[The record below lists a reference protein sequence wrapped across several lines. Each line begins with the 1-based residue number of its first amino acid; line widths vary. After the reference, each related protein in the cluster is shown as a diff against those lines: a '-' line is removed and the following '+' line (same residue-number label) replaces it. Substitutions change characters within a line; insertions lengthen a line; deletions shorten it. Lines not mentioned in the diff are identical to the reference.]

1 MTIKEKIQKI
11 LKHKGISAAQLETDL
26 GFAKGYIS
34 KLDKSYPSS
43 ENIVK
48 IADYLNVTTDSLL
61 KEDPAAELINEDI
74 QIRTISKLTSEYADE
89 IEKKNKQFVK
99 IIKDIMTQE
108 HEGFITFAGY
118 NQKVEQEALERFER
132 YKSLPP
138 ETQMAIDLL
147 LGYKKPS
154 PEPLDSQE
162 NTDK

>member
-1 MTIKEKIQKI
+1 MNQVEIVKKACKERNISI
-11 LKHKGISAAQLETDL
+11 HKLEMDL
-26 GFAKGYIS
+26 GFANGYIS
-34 KLDKSYPSS
+34 QLKKGIFPSDRAQ
-43 ENIVK
+43 K
-48 IADYLNVTTDSLL
+48 ISNYLGIQ
-61 KEDPAAELINEDI
+61 LIGYDDE
-74 QIRTISKLTSEYADE
+74 TISKLTSDYAVK
-89 IEKKNKQFVK
+89 IEKKDKKFSQF
-99 IIKDIMTQE
+99 IKDIMTQE

-154 PEPLDSQE
+154 PAPRDSQE